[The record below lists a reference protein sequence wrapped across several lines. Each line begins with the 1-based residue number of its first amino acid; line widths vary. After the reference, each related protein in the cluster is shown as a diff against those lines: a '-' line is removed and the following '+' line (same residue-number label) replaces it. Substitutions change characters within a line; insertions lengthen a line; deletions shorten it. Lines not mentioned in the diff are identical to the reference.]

1 METLTQIGQMLGT
14 YGVSAVIV
22 IIFLWD
28 YVANKK
34 KNTENQ
40 ETIKTTLEVVKEST
54 TTISNC
60 LIEMQQTNLNTAK
73 SLELLQRQMENTDKK
88 IDILLE
94 GRNYKMS
101 NKVYDVLKWITLV
114 FLPALTTLT
123 GAILTTFNVGCT
135 DIVLTIMTAVT
146 TFMGAVLG
154 ISNINYNKDKE

>member
-1 METLTQIGQMLGT
+1 MEAITQIGQMLGT

-22 IIFLWD
+22 VIFLWD

-34 KNTENQ
+34 KNVENQ

-54 TTISNC
+54 STISNC

-94 GRNYKMS
+94 GRK
-101 NKVYDVLKWITLV
+101 
-114 FLPALTTLT
+114 
-123 GAILTTFNVGCT
+123 
-135 DIVLTIMTAVT
+135 
-146 TFMGAVLG
+146 
-154 ISNINYNKDKE
+154 

>member
-1 METLTQIGQMLGT
+1 METITQVGQLIGT

-34 KNTENQ
+34 KDTENQ

-54 TTISNC
+54 TTISSC
-60 LIEMQQTNLNTAK
+60 LMEMQQTNLNTAK

-94 GRNYKMS
+94 GRK
-101 NKVYDVLKWITLV
+101 
-114 FLPALTTLT
+114 
-123 GAILTTFNVGCT
+123 
-135 DIVLTIMTAVT
+135 
-146 TFMGAVLG
+146 
-154 ISNINYNKDKE
+154 

>member
-34 KNTENQ
+34 KNVENQ

-73 SLELLQRQMENTDKK
+73 SLELLQKQMESTDKK
-88 IDILLE
+88 VDKLLE
-94 GRNYKMS
+94 EERRK
-101 NKVYDVLKWITLV
+101 
-114 FLPALTTLT
+114 
-123 GAILTTFNVGCT
+123 
-135 DIVLTIMTAVT
+135 
-146 TFMGAVLG
+146 
-154 ISNINYNKDKE
+154 